1 MPRKSAAQRL
11 KLNVSAV
18 EIASV
23 GGARGSRPTRA
34 GRLRK
39 RTSTKV
45 RFVVRRRDFE
55 IRIATNPVVR
65 EKCPWWRRQIRN
77 AGRPSS
83 KVLRVGGKS
92 RDGHGYGQKNKN

>member
-1 MPRKSAAQRL
+1 MPRRGSAHWL
-11 KLNVSAV
+11 KLNVPAV

-23 GGARGSRPTRA
+23 GCARGSRSASA

-39 RTSTKV
+39 RTSAKV

-55 IRIATNPVVR
+55 IRVATNPVVR
-65 EKCPWWRRQIRN
+65 KKCPCWRGGIRY

-83 KVLRVGGKS
+83 KALRVRGES
-92 RDGHGYGQKNKN
+92 REGHGYGQVN